1 VACIHPITA
10 GPPQCPVASGGGAG
24 CPTTITITPTT
35 PQVTPTIHQ
44 LTPAIGNA
52 GGVGGART
60 GVFNPL
66 GD

>member
-1 VACIHPITA
+1 LTRPITQ
-10 GPPQCPVASGGGAG
+10 GLPDCPAASGVA
-24 CPTTITITPTT
+24 CPTTTTITPTT

-44 LTPAIGNA
+44 LTPAIGNR
-52 GGVGGART
+52 GGSGGART